1 MSIVFVVFEV
11 MEKIWNQIVMTIAN
25 GENIVN
31 TTEVKMLYFMV
42 KMSYFMVYI
51 YFLSVWPLH

>member
-1 MSIVFVVFEV
+1 MSIVFVFEV

-42 KMSYFMVYI
+42 KMLYFMIYI
-51 YFLSVWPLH
+51 YFLSVWSLH

>member
-1 MSIVFVVFEV
+1 MSIVFVFEV

-42 KMSYFMVYI
+42 TMLYFMVYI

>member
-1 MSIVFVVFEV
+1 MSIVFVFEV
-11 MEKIWNQIVMTIAN
+11 IQKICNQIVMTIAN

-42 KMSYFMVYI
+42 KMLYFMVYI